1 MKNYINIAIFTFL
14 ILTGMQAYAARE
26 ITITEGHVERIP
38 IAINSFSSDNSQ
50 AEDFAKKI
58 VGVITEDLKSS
69 SFFKIIPAGAFIEN
83 KIGVNH
89 KPLFSSWRQIKA
101 QILLNGNISV
111 SGNKI
116 EISFII
122 WDPTLEKDIHKEILE
137 LPIALWRRAAHKIA
151 DCVYERITGDKGY
164 FDTRI
169 AYISESGPRLKRLK
183 RLAVMDFDGENHK
196 YLTDGKHLVLTPRFS
211 PKGDKI
217 LYLSYVNRSPRIYL
231 KDIKTGRESVLGDF
245 PGISFAPKFSPDGT
259 KALFSVAKNGA
270 TNIFEIDLRSKKTR
284 KITDGFM
291 INTSPTYSPDGKRI
305 AFNSNR
311 SGSRQ
316 IYVMDSD
323 GSNIQRVSFGAGSY
337 TTPTWS
343 PQGDF
348 IAFTKM
354 GAGFGFAIGVM
365 RPDGSDERIITTEG
379 LVEGPTWSPSGRLI
393 MFTREVK
400 GNDIA
405 TKKSNIYYID
415 LSGHNEH
422 RINTPKDASDPEW
435 SNLLD

>member
-1 MKNYINIAIFTFL
+1 MKNYINIAIFTLL
-14 ILTGMQAYAARE
+14 ILFGIQSYAARE

-38 IAINSFSSDNSQ
+38 IAINSFSSDNQQ
-50 AEDFAKKI
+50 AGDFAKKL
-58 VGVITEDLKSS
+58 VEVISNDLNSS
-69 SFFKIIPAGAFIEN
+69 SFFKLIPSAAFIEN
-83 KIGVNH
+83 KIGVSH

-101 QILLNGNISV
+101 QILLNGNVSV
-111 SGNKI
+111 NGNKL

-137 LPIALWRRAAHKIA
+137 LPIALWRRASHKIA
-151 DCVYERITGDKGY
+151 DCMYERITGDKGY

-169 AYISESGPRLKRLK
+169 AYISEYGSPLKRVK
-183 RLAVMDFDGENHK
+183 RLAVMDFDGDNHK
-196 YLTDGKHLVLTPRFS
+196 FLTDGKHLVLTPRFS

-217 LYLSYVNRSPRIYL
+217 LYLSYINRTPRVYL

-270 TNIFEIDLRSKKTR
+270 TNIFEIDLRSKKVR
-284 KITDGFM
+284 KLTDGFT

-323 GSNIQRVSFGAGSY
+323 GSNIQRISFGAGSY

-343 PQGDF
+343 PNGEF

-354 GAGFGFAIGVM
+354 GSGFAIGVM
-365 RPDGSDERIITTEG
+365 RPDGSDERIITNG
-379 LVEGPTWSPSGRLI
+379 YLVEGPTWSPSGRLI
-393 MFTREVK
+393 MFTREEK
-400 GNDIA
+400 AYGN
-405 TKKSNIYYID
+405 TPKQSNIYYID
-415 LSGHNEH
+415 LSGYNEH
-422 RINTPKDASDPEW
+422 KIRTPKDASDPEW